1 VLSSGTEHGVPGSLV
16 GDVLCSRPKEDT
28 VPAISRWASVLG
40 AFALV
45 ATLLGL
51 VALLDIRH
59 QRAVAQE
66 FLDTGVETMADQVEV
81 AVRYGKGGSY
91 IDAVEVT
98 FVVAPE
104 RHVATLSNSLG
115 DPEGNADGRHPPA
128 IGTRYAAPLRILYKP
143 DDPSQVIAL
152 VDAEDFAAVSATP
165 SDIAGVVAIGG
176 TTTIAVTAGWLAS
189 SRLRS
194 GGMDRGQRRAGRRR
208 RRLAAEMSGRH
219 RRVDG

>member
-1 VLSSGTEHGVPGSLV
+1 VCREAWSATCFVV
-16 GDVLCSRPKEDT
+16 DRKRQT
-28 VPAISRWASVLG
+28 VPTFPRLASVLG

-51 VALLDIRH
+51 VDIRH

-66 FLDTGVETMADQVEV
+66 FLDTGVATVADQVEV

-91 IDAVEVT
+91 IDEVEVT
-98 FVVAPE
+98 FVVATE
-104 RHVATLSNSLG
+104 RHVVTLSNSLG

-128 IGTRYAAPLRILYKP
+128 AGTRYATPLRILYKP

-152 VDAEDFAAVSATP
+152 VDAEDFAAETGTP
-165 SDIAGVVAIGG
+165 SDIAGVIAIGG
-176 TTTIAVTAGWLAS
+176 TTTAAVAAGWL
-189 SRLRS
+189 LRS
-194 GGMDRGQRRAGRRR
+194 GGADHAERRGGGRRR
-208 RRLAAEMSGRH
+208 RICAELSGRH